1 MHQKDPLPAILG
13 STDIYVIDQI
23 LKGNIAPPM
32 RIMDVGCGSGRNIR
46 YLLKAGY
53 PVCALDPNPEAIA
66 SVLEMARAIAPTT
79 PEENFR
85 AQTLES
91 TDFDPSCTD
100 VVLCNAVLH
109 FAQDHDHFEAMLQSA
124 WRLLAPGGLFFA
136 RLATS
141 IGIEDKL
148 AGPLTGRHR
157 LPDGS
162 DRYLVDGDTLDQKA
176 RSLGASWVDPL
187 KTTVVQN
194 LRSMST
200 WVLRKDKAI

>member
-13 STDIYVIDQI
+13 NTDIYVIDQI
-23 LKGNIAPPM
+23 LRGHIAPPM
-32 RIMDVGCGSGRNIR
+32 RIFDAGLGSGRNIR

-53 PVCALDPNPEAIA
+53 PVQGLDPNPEAIA
-66 SVLEMARAIAPTT
+66 AVQNLARKLAPTAG
-79 PEENFR
+79 ENDFR

-91 TDFDPSCTD
+91 TDFENECAD
-100 VVLCNAVLH
+100 VLLCNAVLH
-109 FAQDHDHFEAMLQSA
+109 FAQDLPHFDAMLQSA

-141 IGIEDKL
+141 IGIESHL
-148 AGPLTGRHR
+148 SGPTPGTHR

-162 DRYLVDGDTLDQKA
+162 DRFLVDAQTLEA
-176 RSLGASWVDPL
+176 RTQSMGATWIDPL

-194 LRSMST
+194 LRSMTT
-200 WVLRKDKAI
+200 WVLRKP